1 MYKPIAGL
9 IVATILVE
17 PNSALAQQQV
27 LEEVFVS
34 ARKVEETSQ
43 TVPISM
49 SVLTEEKIQSI
60 KDLLQMH
67 SGNHNLKFVVYDD
80 EEELKLEMNSR
91 LQKIKISQELLEEL
105 KAQEVFYKL
114 N

>member
-1 MYKPIAGL
+1 MYKPIAGA
-9 IVATILVE
+9 IVAAFLVE
-17 PNSALAQQQV
+17 PNIAMAQQQV

-60 KDLLQMH
+60 NAFDFTDIDRIVPSLQLGAN
-67 SGNHNLKFVVYDD
+67 SPASATLKIR
-80 EEELKLEMNSR
+80 NGS
-91 LQKIKISQELLEEL
+91 
-105 KAQEVFYKL
+105 
-114 N
+114 

>member
-1 MYKPIAGL
+1 MYIAASQL
-9 IVATILVE
+9 M
-17 PNSALAQQQV
+17 Q
-27 LEEVFVS
+27 EED
-34 ARKVEETSQ
+34 
-43 TVPISM
+43 SM
-49 SVLTEEKIQSI
+49 AKTWVKEKIQSI

-105 KAQEVFYKL
+105 KAQEVYYKL